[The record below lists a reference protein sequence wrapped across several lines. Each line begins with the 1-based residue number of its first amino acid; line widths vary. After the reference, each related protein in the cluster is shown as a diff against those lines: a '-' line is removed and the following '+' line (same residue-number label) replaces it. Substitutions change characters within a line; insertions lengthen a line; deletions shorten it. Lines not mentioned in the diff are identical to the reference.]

1 MADKKTHET
10 KAEKSHEQ
18 QALSTN
24 KLVIA
29 GFACVISYAVLF
41 ALSAAKASI
50 GSFISNLASISPATS
65 PITSF
70 FQIFI
75 IPSLI
80 ESPMFFIMPLFAFFA
95 MFLMVDEVK
104 KGLEAK
110 LPFGWLCLAI
120 FAVFFVL
127 ALSAYYVALYWY
139 LANYAQLSG
148 VALTPDMVDFWG
160 KLTNS
165 AFLLFIWGGIFGII
179 TRYAVEKIK
188 I

>member
-1 MADKKTHET
+1 MAEEKAQVLSASKQEKAHE
-10 KAEKSHEQ
+10 H

-29 GFACVISYAVLF
+29 CFACAISYAVLF

-50 GSFISNLASISPATS
+50 GPATS
-65 PITSF
+65 FFPIFSV
-70 FQIFI
+70 
-75 IPSLI
+75 PSLL
-80 ESPMFFIMPLFAFFA
+80 ESPMFFIMPLFAFFV
-95 MFLMVDEVK
+95 MFFLIDQVK
-104 KGLEAK
+104 QGLEIK

-127 ALSAYYVALYWY
+127 ALSAYYIALYWY

-148 VALTPDMVDFWG
+148 VEMTLEMVDFWG

-179 TRYAVEKIK
+179 TRYAIEKIK